1 MNKMG
6 NIFTL
11 QQLNEMEEMKL
22 YSINGFALLIS
33 AMDIIPMLQIVSL
46 VLAIIYTAINIY
58 KKMK

>member
-1 MNKMG
+1 MDLK
-6 NIFTL
+6 T
-11 QQLNEMEEMKL
+11 
-22 YSINGFALLIS
+22 YSLTGFALLIS

>member
-1 MNKMG
+1 
-6 NIFTL
+6 
-11 QQLNEMEEMKL
+11 MEEMKL